1 MTFRIL
7 ALSGGGY
14 LGLYSAHVLT
24 RLEATMGR
32 PIARSFDLICGT
44 SIGAI
49 TALALS
55 LEVPAAEIERAFI
68 AHGPKIFPQIGGR
81 FRGVKRTYA
90 FGRSMFKPKYSDG
103 PLRDAIESLVSK
115 DNTLADSKY
124 RLVLPV
130 VNMTSGQVEVFK
142 TPHLATWTHHAPLKM
157 VDVGLAAAAAPTFFP
172 LAEVRDSLYVD
183 GAVYANAPDL
193 VGVHEAQYYLQQQ
206 LEDIEVLSIGTTTAA
221 FSMPHRWGRDYGA
234 FRWLKGGRVFS
245 TIMAAQQQLLMVF
258 LRHQLGE
265 RFVRIDSIQ
274 APGVQADL
282 AFDGATEHC
291 TKTIKGLAEHAF
303 EEALK
308 HRQVRDILAAEAPP
322 PVFYPQGMPG
332 LVTPSTPLSL
342 VR

>member
-1 MTFRIL
+1 MAFRIL

-24 RLEATMGR
+24 RLEATIGR
-32 PIARSFDLICGT
+32 PIARSFDMICGT

-68 AHGPKIFPQIGGR
+68 EHGPHIFPQINGR
-81 FRGVKRTYA
+81 FRGMRRAYA
-90 FGRSMFKPKYSDG
+90 FGRSMLKPKYSDG
-103 PLRDAIESLVSK
+103 PLRTAIESLVSK
-115 DNTLADSKY
+115 DHTLGDSRY

-157 VDVGLAAAAAPTFFP
+157 VDIGLACAAAPTFFP

-193 VGVHEAQYYLQQQ
+193 VGVHEAQYYLQRP
-206 LEDIEVLSIGTTTAA
+206 LDEIEVLSIGTTTAA

-258 LRHQLGE
+258 LRHHLGE

-291 TKTIKGLAEHAF
+291 TKTIRGLAEHAF

-308 HRQVRDILAAEAPP
+308 RRQVRDILAAEAPAP
-322 PVFYPQGMPG
+322 IFFPPG
-332 LVTPSTPLSL
+332 LPGVAVPATPLSL